1 MVSYEKLLEKV
12 LRAAEMLPD
21 EERRAFHYFSNTN
34 EIHGNAV
41 ITSQTLA
48 EIANDLRAA
57 IAEPAEKAAGRDVQH
72 EPAIDAVRVVRCKDC
87 GNFRQNAYGVCWC
100 EEYGGAIT
108 PEDYC
113 SRAVTD
119 KPSQVKIP

>member
-1 MVSYEKLLEKV
+1 MIGYEKLLEKV
-12 LRAAEMLPD
+12 LRAVEMLPD
-21 EERRAFHYFSNTN
+21 EERRSFQYFSKPN
-34 EIHGNAV
+34 EFRGEAV
-41 ITSQTLA
+41 VFPQALA

-57 IAEPAEKAAGRDVQH
+57 IAEQAEKAAGRDVQH
-72 EPAIDAVRVVRCKDC
+72 EPAIDAVRVARCKDC

-100 EEYGGAIT
+100 EEYGGVIT